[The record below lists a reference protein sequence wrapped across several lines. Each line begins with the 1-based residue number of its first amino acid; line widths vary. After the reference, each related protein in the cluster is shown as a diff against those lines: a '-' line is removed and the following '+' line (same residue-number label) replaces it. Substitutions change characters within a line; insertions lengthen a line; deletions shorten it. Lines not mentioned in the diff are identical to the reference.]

1 MFEFA
6 DKNIK
11 TVTTTFC
18 IFQKVSRQKQSKWF
32 TDRAK
37 TINFLEE
44 NIRENLFDFEFG
56 KTSLY
61 TTVEVLSIKE
71 KIDRINQNLKLLLF
85 EMH

>member
-44 NIRENLFDFEFG
+44 NRD
-56 KTSLY
+56 
-61 TTVEVLSIKE
+61 
-71 KIDRINQNLKLLLF
+71 
-85 EMH
+85 